1 MKKDIKRGGRVIAS
15 CRLFQ
20 DGSHAVDYH
29 HHTSRFYRTAA
40 AGGRIRC
47 TDVDMA
53 GDRFFSGRCGPVVHN
68 GMWFVRYMR

>member
-1 MKKDIKRGGRVIAS
+1 M
-15 CRLFQ
+15 
-20 DGSHAVDYH
+20 DYH

-40 AGGRIRC
+40 AGGRLRC